1 VDRSE
6 RIRSVVAL
14 VEKHGHRAVLVG
26 GVAVSLRARER
37 FTKDIDFAVAVASDA
52 EAEALCLAFQRAG
65 YRLAQ
70 VLEQSAK
77 GVIATL
83 RFTVPSGR
91 VEPELD
97 LLFASSGIESEVV
110 AAGERL
116 EITPGLVIPVA
127 RLHHLI
133 AMKVLSESDVREND
147 RADLRALVAV
157 ATDRDLELARDAVR
171 LIHERGFARDKN
183 LVRVLAAFVDT
194 RRA

>member
-1 VDRSE
+1 MERS
-6 RIRSVVAL
+6 RLIQSVVDLA
-14 VEKHGHRAVLVG
+14 EKNRHRAALVG

-65 YRLAQ
+65 YLLAQ
-70 VLEQSAK
+70 VLEQSTK

-83 RFTVPSGR
+83 RFTVPGGR
-91 VEPELD
+91 TEPELD
-97 LLFASSGIESEVV
+97 LLFASSGIEPEVV
-110 AAGERL
+110 AAAERL
-116 EITPGLVIPVA
+116 EITPGLVVPVA

-147 RADLRALVAV
+147 RSDLRALVNV

-171 LIHERGFARDKN
+171 LIHERGFARDKD
-183 LVRVLAAFVDT
+183 LVDVLSAFVGM
-194 RRA
+194 RRK